1 MALAFAAVFNKN
13 LKRLREVFFRGFHHS
28 HGHAPVNQP
37 RNIIKIIPISTPPSR
52 IYIQKISSMESEPM
66 ELSKNELDAHN
77 HATGNKQSV
86 GLGVVE
92 NSLGNLSAL
101 QNAGINA
108 AVGANDPCRVPAY
121 SKYPSR
127 AVMNIRHSSKHADFG
142 RTRLHFKNA
151 RIFVATLKRM
161 PQQMQGPQ
169 ACLWRGTARVKP
181 QAKQGCQ
188 KRGEIA
194 TSLSPCGIFLFGCA
208 SATSQSLVRD
218 PYARS
223 SNSEENQDKQ
233 LQHFSLPMGA

>member
-1 MALAFAAVFNKN
+1 
-13 LKRLREVFFRGFHHS
+13 
-28 HGHAPVNQP
+28 
-37 RNIIKIIPISTPPSR
+37 
-52 IYIQKISSMESEPM
+52 M

-142 RTRLHFKNA
+142 GLLLVPKDQEEHGFTSNA

-169 ACLWRGTARVKP
+169 ANSMCGMLQACLWRR
-181 QAKQGCQ
+181 
-188 KRGEIA
+188 
-194 TSLSPCGIFLFGCA
+194 
-208 SATSQSLVRD
+208 
-218 PYARS
+218 
-223 SNSEENQDKQ
+223 
-233 LQHFSLPMGA
+233 